1 MKNIETIWTDDKRII
16 KCHEDS
22 RTVIVTQDR
31 YIDPC
36 MIIDID
42 ETTDAFNQM
51 DFGEFVDMLKE
62 CLEDCDIEVIE

>member
-1 MKNIETIWTDDKRII
+1 MKKIETIWTDDKRII
-16 KCHEDS
+16 RCHEDS

-36 MIIDID
+36 MSIDGD
-42 ETTDAFNQM
+42 EMAESFERMTFD
-51 DFGEFVDMLKE
+51 EFVDSLRE